1 MDSGGGYKSLK
12 DMRLAGYSMRR
23 LPLFDDDN
31 EAQMALNRRI
41 IRSYAGRKVVF
52 LAEQDQFY
60 RDPYGVMDELQE
72 LFHHAPARREDHL
85 LYDASHYNIAIHVR
99 RGDIMADPSNPNLR
113 MRYLSNDYFERVLR
127 QVVDSLP
134 TAKPIH
140 IYFFS
145 QGVAEDYPEFAGY
158 ENLHWCM
165 HMSARESFLHMVF
178 ADLLITSKSSFSYKP
193 ALLNRHG
200 LKVCPRE
207 FWHGYPTRPDWLL
220 CESDGSIKPEEL
232 QKLQREQKK

>member
-1 MDSGGGYKSLK
+1 MQ
-12 DMRLAGYSMRR
+12 LAGYTVRR
-23 LPLFDDDN
+23 LPLFDDGN
-31 EAQMALNRRI
+31 EAEMALNRQI

-60 RDPYGVMDELQE
+60 RDQYGVMPQLQE
-72 LFHHAPARREDHL
+72 LFHKASARREDHL

-99 RGDIMADPSNPNLR
+99 RGDIMADPTSPNLR

-127 QVVDSLP
+127 QVVDNLP

-145 QGVAEDYPEFAGY
+145 QGVPEDYPEFAIY

-165 HMSARESFLHMVF
+165 DMGARESFLHMVF

-193 ALLNRHG
+193 ALLNRKG

-207 FWHGYPTRPDWLL
+207 FWHSYPEAPDWLL
-220 CESDGSIKPEEL
+220 CQSDGSIEPEEL
-232 QKLQREQKK
+232 QKLRESEPTA